1 MSLSRTAYSSGGIH
15 IFFHTQKI
23 WLFVWDYERSGSNR
37 QKKEILV
44 IELWSSIK
52 RHPTGFL
59 VDDAINDENSVI
71 TLNPATMEQLDILGG
86 DILLVKGKKRK
97 DTVCMDLADD
107 RCDKPKILIN
117 KFVRSRRWLSCH

>member
-1 MSLSRTAYSSGGIH
+1 MFSHACISKAHVKNMVSSYNCRQQQ
-15 IFFHTQKI
+15 TE
-23 WLFVWDYERSGSNR
+23 ER
-37 QKKEILV
+37 EILV

-71 TLNPATMEQLDILGG
+71 TLNPATMEQLDILSG
-86 DILLVKGKKRK
+86 DRLLVKGKKRK

-107 RCDKPKILIN
+107 RCDKPKILMN
-117 KFVRSRRWLSCH
+117 KFVRSGRWLSCH